1 MLELHA
7 RSVAKFVVSGAREE
21 YDARLEFPA
30 LGPDSEFKEMRQMVE
45 SDESFESKT
54 YRKADIRLLPFLFLC
69 YTLAYLDRVNV
80 GFAKL
85 QMLKDL
91 SLSDAAFATGA
102 GIFFIGYFFFEVPS
116 NVLLKKFGARVWI
129 ARIMIS
135 WGLISACMMFV
146 KGEWSFYALRSLLG
160 LAEAG
165 FFPGVIFYLTLWYPS
180 RHRSTR
186 TAWFVAAI
194 AVSGVIGNPISG
206 WIMDRLSGVLNLQ
219 GWQWLFLAEGIPS
232 ILVGVWVIYYLNSNI
247 EEAKWL
253 NTEEKALL
261 VRNLLAE
268 DQHKTRHNLMDAFT
282 SGKVWALCAIYFTLM
297 IGLYGIAFWLPTL
310 VKAFGI
316 EGYLGVGLITAI
328 PYGVAVI
335 GMILLSHHSDKTG
348 ERRLHYVLNVTAGAV
363 GLILSGVFA
372 SRPVLAIIFLSIATV
387 GVIGSMPLFWPLPSA
402 FLAGTAAAAGI
413 GVVNSVGNLGGYF
426 GPNIPIWTRAISS
439 DRSAALFIIA
449 GILMVGAVLTYFFVP
464 KTLRVKAGRSYYH
477 SVRPAGLRQK
487 P

>member
-1 MLELHA
+1 MK
-7 RSVAKFVVSGAREE
+7 SK
-21 YDARLEFPA
+21 
-30 LGPDSEFKEMRQMVE
+30 
-45 SDESFESKT
+45 ESFETKT
-54 YRKADIRLLPFLFLC
+54 YHKADVRLLPFLFLC
-69 YTLAYLDRVNV
+69 YILAYLDRVNV

-116 NVLLKKFGARVWI
+116 NVLLKKFGARLWI

-135 WGLISACMMFV
+135 WGVLSACMMFV
-146 KGEWSFYALRSLLG
+146 KGERSFYALRFLLG
-160 LAEAG
+160 IAEAG
-165 FFPGVIFYLTLWYPS
+165 FFPGIIFYLTLWYPS
-180 RHRSTR
+180 KHRSTR

-206 WIMDRLSGVLNLQ
+206 WLMDRLSGAMNLA

-232 ILVGVWVIYYLNSNI
+232 IVVGFWVIYYLDSSI

-253 NTEEKALL
+253 TADQKALL
-261 VRNLLAE
+261 ANNLLAE
-268 DQHKTRHNLMDAFT
+268 DQHKTQHKLMDAFT
-282 SGKVWALCAIYFTLM
+282 SGKVWVLCAIYFTLM
-297 IGLYGIAFWLPTL
+297 IGLYGIAFWLPTI

-316 EGYLGVGLITAI
+316 KGYFAVGLITAI

-335 GMILLSHHSDKTG
+335 GMILLSHHSDRTG
-348 ERRLHYVLNVTAGAV
+348 ERRLHYVLTVTAGAI

-372 SRPVLAIIFLSIATV
+372 SQPVLAMIFLSIGTL

-413 GVVNSVGNLGGYF
+413 GIVNSVGNLGGYF
-426 GPNIPIWTRAISS
+426 GPNIPVWARAVSS
-439 DRSAALFIIA
+439 DKSAALYIIA
-449 GILMVGAVLTYFFVP
+449 AILIVGAFLTYFFIP
-464 KTLRVKAGRSYYH
+464 KTLRVKVGS
-477 SVRPAGLRQK
+477 
-487 P
+487 

>member
-1 MLELHA
+1 MN
-7 RSVAKFVVSGAREE
+7 F
-21 YDARLEFPA
+21 
-30 LGPDSEFKEMRQMVE
+30 
-45 SDESFESKT
+45 DESFEAKT
-54 YRKADIRLLPFLFLC
+54 YHKVDVRLLPFLFLC
-69 YTLAYLDRVNV
+69 YILAYLDRVNV

-116 NVLLKKFGARVWI
+116 NVLLRKFGARMWI

-135 WGLISACMMFV
+135 WGVISACMIFAR
-146 KGEWSFYALRSLLG
+146 GEWSFYAMRCLLG
-160 LAEAG
+160 IAEAG

-180 RHRSTR
+180 RYRSTR

-206 WIMDRLSGVLNLQ
+206 WIMDKLSGAMNLA

-232 ILVGVWVIYYLNSNI
+232 IIVGFWVIYYLNSSI

-253 NTEEKALL
+253 TGEEKALL
-261 VRNLLAE
+261 ANNLIAE
-268 DQHKTRHNLMDAFT
+268 DQHKTEHKLKDAFT
-282 SGKVWALCAIYFTLM
+282 SGKVWVLCAIYFTLM
-297 IGLYGIAFWLPTL
+297 IGLYGIAFWLPTI

-316 EGYLGVGLITAI
+316 KGYLRVGLITAI
-328 PYGVAVI
+328 PYGVAVV
-335 GMILLSHHSDKTG
+335 GMILLSRNSDKTG
-348 ERRLHYVLNVTAGAV
+348 ERRLHYVANVTAGAI

-372 SRPVLAIIFLSIATV
+372 SQPVLAIIFLSIGTL

-413 GVVNSVGNLGGYF
+413 GIVNSVGNLGGYF
-426 GPNIPIWTRAISS
+426 GPNIPIWAKAVSS
-439 DRSAALFIIA
+439 DKSAALYIIA
-449 GILMVGAVLTYFFVP
+449 GILLIGAFLTYFFVP
-464 KTLRVKAGRSYYH
+464 KTLRVRVG
-477 SVRPAGLRQK
+477 P
-487 P
+487 

>member
-1 MLELHA
+1 MP
-7 RSVAKFVVSGAREE
+7 R
-21 YDARLEFPA
+21 PN
-30 LGPDSEFKEMRQMVE
+30 
-45 SDESFESKT
+45 ESFEANT

-69 YTLAYLDRVNV
+69 YILAYLDRVNV

-116 NVLLKKFGARVWI
+116 NVLLKKLGARMWI

-135 WGLISACMMFV
+135 WGVISACMIFV
-146 KGEWSFYALRSLLG
+146 RGAWSFYAMRFLLG

-180 RHRSTR
+180 RLRSTR

-194 AVSGVIGNPISG
+194 AVSGVIGNPVSG
-206 WIMDRLSGVLNLQ
+206 WIMDQLSGLMNLA
-219 GWQWLFLAEGIPS
+219 GWQWLFLSEGIPS
-232 ILVGVWVIYYLNSNI
+232 ILVGFWVIFYLDSSI

-253 NTEEKALL
+253 TAEEKS
-261 VRNLLAE
+261 LLASHLVAE
-268 DQHKTRHNLMDAFT
+268 DEHKTQHKLKDAFT
-282 SGKVWALCAIYFTLM
+282 SGKVWVLCAIYFTLM
-297 IGLYGIAFWLPTL
+297 IGLYGIAFWLPTI

-316 EGYLGVGLITAI
+316 KGYLGVGLITAI

-335 GMILLSHHSDKTG
+335 GMILLSRHSDKTG
-348 ERRLHYVLNVTAGAV
+348 ERRLHYVLNVTAGAI
-363 GLILSGVFA
+363 GLILSGIFA
-372 SRPVLAIIFLSIATV
+372 SQPVAAIIFLSIGTL

-413 GVVNSVGNLGGYF
+413 GIVNSVGNLGGYF
-426 GPNIPIWTRAISS
+426 GPNIPIWAKAFSA
-439 DRSAALFIIA
+439 DKSAALYIIA
-449 GILMVGAVLTYFFVP
+449 AILMVGAFLTFFFIP
-464 KTLRVKAGRSYYH
+464 KTLRVRVGS
-477 SVRPAGLRQK
+477 
-487 P
+487 